1 MALKISKAHRTNIA
15 QKSANIIRRKYRINA
30 ARNKKIKCKITDIK
44 SLTHENFQPRI
55 DLAGLLT
62 YSCFATFPMKSVV
75 IDVQNICGAHS
86 YGIVWDS
93 HPIPFSL
100 TPYCY

>member
-1 MALKISKAHRTNIA
+1 MALEISKAHRTNIA
-15 QKSANIIRRKYRINA
+15 QKTANTIRHKYRITLLKTKN
-30 ARNKKIKCKITDIK
+30 IKCKITDIE
-44 SLTHENFQPRI
+44 SLTLENFQPRI

-100 TPYCY
+100 MPYCC